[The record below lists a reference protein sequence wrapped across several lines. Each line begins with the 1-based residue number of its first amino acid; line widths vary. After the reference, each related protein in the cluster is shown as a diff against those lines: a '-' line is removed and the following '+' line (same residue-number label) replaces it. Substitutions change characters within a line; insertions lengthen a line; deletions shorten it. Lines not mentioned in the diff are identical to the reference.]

1 MGEDVSVETVAAS
14 IPTPLVVD
22 VHGSSVGV
30 ADLTHDS
37 REVRPGVG
45 FACVVGDRSDGH
57 DFAGAAVDAGAP
69 MLVVSRRLPFDV
81 PQIVVTDV
89 RRAMGHAA
97 AAVHGFP
104 SRSLELV
111 GITGTNGKTTTAQM
125 LGTILGA
132 SGRSQRT
139 LGTLSGARTT
149 PEATDLQRRLA
160 EFVRDGVDSVVMEVS
175 SHAMVYHRVI
185 GAEFDVVVFTNLG
198 RDHLD
203 LHESMESYFRAKAS
217 LFDPSFAAAGASNV
231 DDLHGRL
238 LVDAASIDVTPY
250 GLADASDIDVGVA
263 HHTFTWRGHRVHV
276 PIGGGF
282 NVSNSIAALT
292 AASLLGVE
300 PAVAAAGLS
309 ELPPVPGRF
318 ETVSDPRRDLV
329 AVVVDYAHTPD
340 GLEEVL
346 RSARSLASDGR
357 VIAVFGC
364 AGDRDAEKRGPMG
377 AVGGDG
383 ADIAIVT
390 SDNPRSEDP
399 QAIVDQ
405 VMAGVSVSA
414 RPKVHAEVDRRA
426 AIAHALRL
434 AGPHDIVVIAGK
446 GHETTQTIGE
456 EQRPFDDRVVARE
469 LLDELAMSRETG
481 THDSGHDEPGIDMA
495 GDAS

>member
-1 MGEDVSVETVAAS
+1 MTVDAISVESVAAA
-14 IPTPLVVD
+14 IPKSLVVEVFGD
-22 VHGSSVGV
+22 STGV
-30 ADLTHDS
+30 VDLTHDS
-37 REVRPGVG
+37 REVGPGVG

-57 DFAGAAVDAGAP
+57 DFAEQAVEAGAP
-69 MLVVSRRLPFDV
+69 MLIVSRRLPLDV
-81 PQIVVTDV
+81 PQVLVTDV

-125 LGTILGA
+125 LGTILAA

-160 EFVRDGVDSVVMEVS
+160 EFVREGVDSVVMEVS
-175 SHAMVYHRVI
+175 SHAMVFHRVV
-185 GAEFDVVVFTNLG
+185 GADFDVVVFTNLG

-203 LHESMESYFRAKAS
+203 LHESMEAYFRAKAS
-217 LFDPSFAAAGASNV
+217 LFDPSFAAVGASNV

-238 LVDAASIDVTPY
+238 LVDAASIEVQPF
-250 GLADASDIDVGVA
+250 GLADVTDVEVDVD
-263 HHTFTWRGHRVHV
+263 HHAFTWRGQRVRV

-282 NVSNSIAALT
+282 NVMNSLAALT
-292 AASLLGVE
+292 AASLLGMD
-300 PAVAAAGLS
+300 PADAASALA

-318 ETVSDPRRDLV
+318 ETVSDPQRHRV
-329 AVVVDYAHTPD
+329 SAVVDYAHTPD

-346 RSARSLASDGR
+346 RSARRLVKGGR

-364 AGDRDAEKRGPMG
+364 AGDRDVEKRAPMG
-377 AVGGDG
+377 AVGAEL

-405 VMAGVSVSA
+405 VVSGVSESA
-414 RPKVHAEVDRRA
+414 RSKVRTEVDRRA
-426 AIAHALRL
+426 AIAEAIGL
-434 AGPHDIVVIAGK
+434 AGPADIIVIAGK
-446 GHETTQTIGE
+446 GHEATQTVGD
-456 EQRPFDDRVVARE
+456 EQRPFDDRVVTRE
-469 LLDELAMSRETG
+469 LLDELAPTVMTG
-481 THDSGHDEPGIDMA
+481 DVS
-495 GDAS
+495 

>member
-1 MGEDVSVETVAAS
+1 MIQRAASVETVAAA
-14 IPTPLVVD
+14 IPTSLVVD
-22 VHGSSVGV
+22 VIGTATDVV
-30 ADLTHDS
+30 DLTHDS
-37 REVRPGVG
+37 RDVRPGVG

-57 DFAGAAVDAGAP
+57 DFAAQAVEDGAP
-69 MLVVSRRLPFDV
+69 MLIVSRRLPLDV
-81 PQIVVTDV
+81 AQILVTDV
-89 RRAMGHAA
+89 RRAMGFAA

-125 LGTILGA
+125 LGAILTA
-132 SGRSQRT
+132 SGRTQRT
-139 LGTLSGARTT
+139 LGTLSGVRTT
-149 PEATDLQRRLA
+149 PEATDLQRQLA
-160 EFVRDGVDSVVMEVS
+160 EFLREGVESVVMEVS
-175 SHAMVYHRVI
+175 SHAMVYHRVV

-217 LFDPSFAAAGASNV
+217 LFDPAFAAVGASNV

-238 LVDAASIDVTPY
+238 LVDAASIDVTPF
-250 GLADASDIDVGVA
+250 GLADASDVMVGVA
-263 HHTFTWRGHRVHV
+263 DHAFTWRGQRVSV

-282 NVSNSIAALT
+282 NVSNSLAALT
-292 AASLLGVE
+292 AAALLGLD
-300 PAVAAAGLS
+300 PAEAASGLNG
-309 ELPPVPGRF
+309 LPPVPGRF
-318 ETVSDPRRDLV
+318 ETVSDPARHRV

-346 RSARSLASDGR
+346 RSARRLVAGGR

-364 AGDRDAEKRGPMG
+364 AGDRDVEKRAPMG
-377 AVGGDG
+377 AVGGEL

-399 QAIVDQ
+399 QAIIEQVVD
-405 VMAGVSVSA
+405 GVATSA
-414 RPKVHAEVDRRA
+414 RSKVRSEVDRGA
-426 AIAHALRL
+426 AIADAIRL
-434 AGPHDIVVIAGK
+434 AGRGDIVIIAGK
-446 GHETTQTIGE
+446 GHEATQTIGD

-469 LLDELAMSRETG
+469 LLDELAT
-481 THDSGHDEPGIDMA
+481 IDMT

>member
-1 MGEDVSVETVAAS
+1 MNERTVSAETVAAAIPPS
-14 IPTPLVVD
+14 IVLEVIGAATDIV
-22 VHGSSVGV
+22 
-30 ADLTHDS
+30 DLTHDS
-37 REVRPGVG
+37 RDVRPGVG

-57 DFAGAAVDAGAP
+57 DFAAQAVEDGAT
-69 MLVVSRRLPFDV
+69 MLIASRRLPLDV
-81 PQIVVTDV
+81 AQILVTDV
-89 RRAMGHAA
+89 RRAMGYAA

-104 SRSLELV
+104 SRALELV

-125 LGTILGA
+125 LGAILTA

-160 EFVRDGVDSVVMEVS
+160 EFVRDGVESVVMEVS
-175 SHAMVYHRVI
+175 SHAMVYHRVV

-217 LFDPSFAAAGASNV
+217 LFDPAFAAVGASNV

-238 LVDAASIDVTPY
+238 LVDAASIEVTPF
-250 GLADASDIDVGVA
+250 GLADAADVEVGVA
-263 HHTFTWRGHRVHV
+263 EHSFTWRGHRVHV

-282 NVSNSIAALT
+282 NVLNSLAALT
-292 AASLLGVE
+292 AASLLGLD
-300 PAVAAAGLS
+300 PADAASGLGH
-309 ELPPVPGRF
+309 LAPVPGRF
-318 ETVSDPRRDLV
+318 ETVSDPRRHRA

-340 GLEEVL
+340 GLQEVL
-346 RSARSLASDGR
+346 RSARRLVAGGR

-364 AGDRDAEKRGPMG
+364 AGDRDVEKRAPMG
-377 AVGGDG
+377 AVGGDL
-383 ADIAIVT
+383 ADVAIVT

-405 VMAGVSVSA
+405 VVAGVAASA
-414 RPKVHAEVDRRA
+414 RSKVRSEVDRRA
-426 AIAHALRL
+426 AMADAIRL
-434 AGPHDIVVIAGK
+434 AGPDDIVVIAGK
-446 GHETTQTIGE
+446 GHEATQTIGD

-469 LLDELAMSRETG
+469 LLDELAT
-481 THDSGHDEPGIDMA
+481 IDMT

>member
-1 MGEDVSVETVAAS
+1 MDRAVSIETVAAA
-14 IPTPLVVD
+14 IPASLVVD
-22 VHGSSVGV
+22 VVGSSAGV
-30 ADLTHDS
+30 VDLTHDS
-37 REVRPGVG
+37 REAGPGVG
-45 FACVVGDRSDGH
+45 FACVVGERSDGH
-57 DFAGAAVDAGAP
+57 DFAAAAVDAGAP
-69 MLVVSRRLPFDV
+69 MLIVSRRLPFDV

-89 RRAMGHAA
+89 RRVMGHAA

-104 SRSLELV
+104 SRSLESV
-111 GITGTNGKTTTAQM
+111 GITGTNGKTTTTQM
-125 LGTILGA
+125 LGTILAA

-149 PEATDLQRRLA
+149 PEATDLQRHLA

-175 SHAMVYHRVI
+175 SHAMVYHRVV

-238 LVDAASIDVTPY
+238 LVDAASIEVTPY
-250 GLADASDIDVGVA
+250 GLADATDIEVGVA
-263 HHTFTWRGHRVHV
+263 HHAFTWRGCRVSV

-292 AASLLGVE
+292 AASLLGLD
-300 PAVAAAGLS
+300 PAVAAAGLGR
-309 ELPPVPGRF
+309 LPPVPGRF
-318 ETVSDPRRDLV
+318 ETVSDPQRHRV
-329 AVVVDYAHTPD
+329 TVVVDYAHTPD
-340 GLEEVL
+340 GLDEVL
-346 RSARSLASDGR
+346 RSARSLAPSGR

-364 AGDRDAEKRGPMG
+364 AGDRDVEKRAPMG
-377 AVGGDG
+377 AVGGDR

-405 VMAGVSVSA
+405 VVAGVAASDRS
-414 RPKVHAEVDRRA
+414 KVHAEVDRRA
-426 AIAHALRL
+426 AIARALRL
-434 AGPHDIVVIAGK
+434 AESHDIVVIAGK

-456 EQRPFDDRVVARE
+456 EKRPFDDRVVARE
-469 LLDELAMSRETG
+469 LLDELASIDVT
-481 THDSGHDEPGIDMA
+481 GIDVT

>member
-1 MGEDVSVETVAAS
+1 MGRAVSVETMAGAIPAS
-14 IPTPLVVD
+14 LVVD
-22 VHGSSVGV
+22 VLGVEGASVDV
-30 ADLTHDS
+30 IDLTHDS
-37 REVRPGVG
+37 REAGPGVG
-45 FACVVGDRSDGH
+45 FACVVGERSDGH
-57 DFAGAAVDAGAP
+57 DFARSAVEAGAP
-69 MLVVSRRLPFDV
+69 MLVVSRRLPLDV

-125 LGTILGA
+125 LGAILAA

-149 PEATDLQRRLA
+149 PEATDLQRQLA

-175 SHAMVYHRVI
+175 SHAMVYHRVV

-203 LHESMESYFRAKAS
+203 LHESMEAYFRAKAS
-217 LFDPSFAAAGASNV
+217 LFDPSFAAVGASNV
-231 DDLHGRL
+231 DDPHGRL
-238 LVDAASIDVTPY
+238 LVDAASIDVTPF
-250 GLADASDIDVGVA
+250 GLADATDVEVGVA
-263 HHTFTWRGHRVHV
+263 HHRFTWRGCRVDV

-282 NVSNSIAALT
+282 NVSNSLAALT
-292 AASLLGVE
+292 AASLLGLE
-300 PAVAAAGLS
+300 PGVAAAGLAD
-309 ELPPVPGRF
+309 LPPVPGRF
-318 ETVSDPRRDLV
+318 ETVSDPQRHRV

-346 RSARSLASDGR
+346 RSARRLAPGGR
-357 VIAVFGC
+357 VVAVFGC
-364 AGDRDAEKRGPMG
+364 AGDRDVEKRAPMG
-377 AVGGDG
+377 AVGADL

-399 QAIVDQ
+399 RAIIDEV
-405 VMAGVSVSA
+405 VAGVAASDRS
-414 RPKVHAEVDRRA
+414 KVHAEVDRRA

-434 AGPHDIVVIAGK
+434 AEPSDIVVIAGK
-446 GHETTQTIGE
+446 GHETTQTIGM
-456 EQRPFDDRVVARE
+456 EQRQFDDRVVARE
-469 LLDELAMSRETG
+469 LLDELAT
-481 THDSGHDEPGIDMA
+481 IDVT